1 MPHVPLLTLS
11 LTIATLYGALFHLL
25 RGRTL
30 QELLIY
36 WVAAVAGFAGG
47 QLLASGLSW
56 PDVLIG
62 ELHLVAASLACWL
75 FLAFAERLKP

>member
-1 MPHVPLLTLS
+1 MLHIPLLTLS
-11 LTIATLYGALFHLL
+11 LVIATLYAALFHLM

-36 WVAAVAGFAGG
+36 WVAAVAGFASGH
-47 QLLASGLSW
+47 LIASALSW

-62 ELHLVAASLACWL
+62 ELHLVAASLASWL
-75 FLAFAERLKP
+75 FLAFAQRLKS